1 MAVSKQTVLNAL
13 STFKGLQDAAND
25 SKFVAKDGDKVLS
38 TNDYTT
44 AEKTKLEGVAAG
56 AQVNVIESI
65 TIDGTAQT
73 VTGKGVAFDLSAYV
87 KGTDVASALRYKS
100 SVNAVTDLPAS
111 GQKIGDVYNVKTAG
125 GTDTDG
131 VAIKAGDN
139 VVWNGTGWDVLAGTV
154 DLSTYALK
162 SEVQAVSGG
171 AITTVK
177 VDGTALTT
185 TDNAVNID
193 LSGKVDKVTGKQLS
207 TEDFT
212 TELKD
217 KLDAI
222 TDENITAAEVQ
233 AIFTNP

>member
-1 MAVSKQTVLNAL
+1 MAVSKATVLNAL
-13 STFKGLQDAAND
+13 ATFKGLQDAAND
-25 SKFVAKDGDKVLS
+25 EKFVAKDGDKVLS

-44 AEKTKLEGVAAG
+44 AEKSKLEGVAAG

-65 TIDGTAQT
+65 TIDGNAQP
-73 VTGKGVAFDLSAYV
+73 VTNKGVALDLSAYV

-100 SVNAVTDLPAS
+100 SVNATGNLPSS
-111 GQKIGDVYNVKTAG
+111 GQQIGDVYNIKTAG
-125 GTDTDG
+125 GTDADG

-154 DLSTYALK
+154 DLSGYALK

-177 VDGTALTT
+177 VDNVALTT
-185 TDNAVNID
+185 TENTVNID

-212 TELKD
+212 TELKT

-222 TDENITAAEVQ
+222 TDENITTAEVQ
-233 AIFTNP
+233 AIFNS

>member
-1 MAVSKQTVLNAL
+1 MAVSKQIVLNAL

-25 SKFVAKDGDKVLS
+25 EKFVAKDGDKVLS

-65 TIDGTAQT
+65 T
-73 VTGKGVAFDLSAYV
+73 
-87 KGTDVASALRYKS
+87 
-100 SVNAVTDLPAS
+100 
-111 GQKIGDVYNVKTAG
+111 
-125 GTDTDG
+125 
-131 VAIKAGDN
+131 
-139 VVWNGTGWDVLAGTV
+139 
-154 DLSTYALK
+154 
-162 SEVQAVSGG
+162 
-171 AITTVK
+171 
-177 VDGTALTT
+177 VDGTALTVT
-185 TDNAVNID
+185 NNAVNID

-233 AIFTNP
+233 AIFTNA